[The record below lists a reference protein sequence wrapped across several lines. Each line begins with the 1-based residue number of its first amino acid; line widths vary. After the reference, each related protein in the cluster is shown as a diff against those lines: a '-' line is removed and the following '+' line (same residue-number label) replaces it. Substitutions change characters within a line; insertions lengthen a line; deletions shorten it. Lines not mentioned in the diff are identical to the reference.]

1 MSKKNNISDDRLD
14 KMLKNYCRRKPS
26 YAFNA
31 VVEEKKPKVK
41 PFYKYAV
48 ACACAV
54 ALICGGVFAVKNSYM
69 GQPEGNLTGSTREN
83 HSSTGFLIT
92 AYAAEKEGDSLSEN
106 FSEDLVPTV
115 LKPDIEVMLSNY
127 NLFMSS
133 VPGLPL
139 TVSKDEEDVV
149 TLSVSCTTGAFCRW
163 ERSTGKITEE
173 GNNLSCTSGETI
185 YWRPAL
191 NEEHKNSSTSH
202 KWNTR
207 ENIESV
213 SQIEVT
219 AVNEQNKKT
228 GSQLVIIG
236 KNDINYFAVLEETK

>member
-1 MSKKNNISDDRLD
+1 MSKNNKISDDRLD
-14 KMLKNYCRRKPS
+14 KMLKNYCNRKTS

-41 PFYKYAV
+41 PFYRYAA
-48 ACACAV
+48 ACVCAA
-54 ALICGGVFAVKNSYM
+54 ALICSGFFAVGNSYR
-69 GQPEGNLTGSTREN
+69 GQPDGILSGSTSEN
-83 HSSTGFLIT
+83 HSTSVFLIT
-92 AYAAEKEGDSLSEN
+92 AYAAEKDGDNLNEN
-106 FSEDLVPTV
+106 FSENLTPTV
-115 LKPDIEVMLSNY
+115 LKPNVEVMLSSY

-133 VPGLPL
+133 VPGIPL
-139 TVSKDEEDVV
+139 TVYTDREDVV

-173 GNNLSCTSGETI
+173 GSDLTCTSGETI

-191 NEEHKNSSTSH
+191 NEEYKNSGTSH

-213 SQIEVT
+213 SQIKVT
-219 AVNEQNKKT
+219 AVNKRTKKT
-228 GSQLVIIG
+228 GNQLVIIG
-236 KNDINYFAVLEETK
+236 KDDINYFAVLKETK